1 MPISG
6 ISGLSSV
13 YDISSV
19 YGNPVSTSPISA
31 IDEDTSKN
39 PALVIAEKKPAEQIQ
54 APDREPASAVATGD
68 FAQMLQI
75 QEEIVSN
82 NEDGA
87 LPPQLATMEE
97 APQTNYNDI
106 MNQMMSQ
113 SSFNIGN
120 IAMA

>member
-1 MPISG
+1 MAISG
-6 ISGLSSV
+6 ISGLSAM

-31 IDEDTSKN
+31 IDEDTSSN
-39 PALVIAEKKPAEQIQ
+39 PALVIAEEKPAEEVQL
-54 APDREPASAVATGD
+54 PDREPASSVATGD
-68 FAQMLQI
+68 FAQILQI
-75 QEEIVSN
+75 QEEITSQA
-82 NEDGA
+82 EGGA
-87 LPPQLATMEE
+87 LPPQIATIEQQ
-97 APQTNYNDI
+97 PQTNYNDI